1 MWFRRKQKLRM
12 VEYKCSPALEGK
24 VCTAF
29 GAVVML
35 AILAD
40 FIIDGMG
47 HWAVV
52 VLSLS
57 LSIGVLAY
65 GLYFWKFRLK
75 PITRSVTLG
84 GRADRIY
91 RKGKWMFVLYCV
103 LAGAVSYPL
112 IVAVMTFVFE
122 GEWSWTGYWTELT
135 DDNLGILMFIGVF
148 PVKNFLEY
156 YQYYRIPEGQ
166 RQETLSIEY

>member
-1 MWFRRKQKLRM
+1 MKL

-24 VCTAF
+24 VCTVF
-29 GAVVML
+29 STVVML
-35 AILAD
+35 AILAG
-40 FIIDGMG
+40 FIADGME
-47 HWAVV
+47 HWEVF

-57 LSIGVLAY
+57 LLIGVFSY
-65 GLYFWKFRLK
+65 GLYSWKFRLK

-103 LAGAVSYPL
+103 LVGAVSYPL
-112 IVAVMTFVFE
+112 VVAVMTFVFE

-135 DDNLGILMFIGVF
+135 DDNIGILIFIGAFSVT
-148 PVKNFLEY
+148 KFLEY
-156 YQYYRIPEGQ
+156 YQYYSIPEGQ